1 MMNQNEN
8 MENRGEIIIYQTAG
22 ERILLQP
29 GQYELVLHPQ
39 NATKYDKVQ
48 TKRFVIESSQTTK
61 IHF

>member
-29 GQYELVLHPQ
+29 GQYEVALHPQ
-39 NATKYDKVQ
+39 STTSYNKVQ

-61 IHF
+61 IQF